1 MWTWPVDPS
10 CGVSFED
17 MGLWAQVG
25 FVNLAQK
32 PSLGWWIGLMTLA
45 WALALAA
52 DSLLRAC
59 LPPCH
64 VNVAACGPCPWV
76 RTLLKLVGLA
86 ACGPGLG
93 LVRLA
98 DGPAMGLWTWLL
110 GGLACGS
117 SCYLWTCLA
126 PATASRLLGE
136 LRTSTC
142 GLGTL

>member
-10 CGVSFED
+10 RGVSFED

-32 PSLGWWIGLMTLA
+32 PSLGEWIGLMTLA

-64 VNVAACGPCPWV
+64 VNVAACGPCLRVRAWLLVDPESALRRLPMDQPW
-76 RTLLKLVGLA
+76 TWLLVGLA
-86 ACGPGLG
+86 
-93 LVRLA
+93 
-98 DGPAMGLWTWLL
+98 
-110 GGLACGS
+110 
-117 SCYLWTCLA
+117 
-126 PATASRLLGE
+126 SR
-136 LRTSTC
+136 
-142 GLGTL
+142 